1 MDHAEAIELGIDIK
15 DIAALETK
23 GVDISAFRR
32 IVTSLINSQQ
42 TQSERFL
49 REEYDRRFKEVNSS
63 IQKLL
68 TLSQPVAELT

>member
-1 MDHAEAIELGIDIK
+1 MDPAEAIELGIDLK

-23 GVDISAFRR
+23 GIDISAFRR
-32 IVTSLINSQQ
+32 IVKSLINSEQ

-49 REEYDRRFKEVNSS
+49 REEYDRRLKDMNSS